1 MCPLLQPDV
10 RITAIRLRKDV
21 FTFTFTLYEKLTCI
35 IHLTLHLQGLSRF
48 NFSFLSKVIKS
59 NLIDIGQ
66 RGLDIKR
73 RDFSSMGSSVTSVQ
87 KLSVFDVFQL
97 YF

>member
-1 MCPLLQPDV
+1 MS
-10 RITAIRLRKDV
+10 KKHV
-21 FTFTFTLYEKLTCI
+21 FTFTFTLYEKLTSI
-35 IHLTLHLQGLSRF
+35 IRLTLHLQGLSRF

-87 KLSVFDVFQL
+87 KSSVFYVFQS
-97 YF
+97 YYV